1 METLPLVEP
10 YKHLKNATSYI
21 LLQRIIHNL
30 FSNDFQLLHF
40 VSNAN
45 I

>member
-1 METLPLVEP
+1 METLPLVES
-10 YKHLKNATSYI
+10 YKRLKNATSYI
-21 LLQRIIHNL
+21 LLQRISHNL
-30 FSNDFQLLHF
+30 FSNDFQLLHV

>member
-1 METLPLVEP
+1 MKTLPFVEQ
-10 YKHLKNATSYI
+10 YKHLQSAKSDI
-21 LLQRIIHNL
+21 LLQRISHNL
-30 FSNDFQLLHF
+30 FSNGFHV